1 MKEEGNNN
9 AFFKIVNNEL
19 AVCLFGIAINIGGA
33 QLAKLLKLPLF
44 LDSIGTVLVAAIGG
58 YLPGVIVGF
67 CSNMINAMN
76 DPANAYYTLL
86 SVLIAVVTAY
96 YSHRGYFEKYYK
108 AILLVFPLSIVGGAL
123 GSILTYLIYGFGFG
137 EETFVKLIQDRGLA
151 GLPDRMYEA
160 LRHLIDRLPRRH
172 GVLHFHAAL
181 HRCLAHRVDR
191 LHLLHLLAGK

>member
-86 SVLIAVVTAY
+86 SVIPTGV
-96 YSHRGYFEKYYK
+96 
-108 AILLVFPLSIVGGAL
+108 ILKNITKPSCW
-123 GSILTYLIYGFGFG
+123 SS
-137 EETFVKLIQDRGLA
+137 
-151 GLPDRMYEA
+151 
-160 LRHLIDRLPRRH
+160 
-172 GVLHFHAAL
+172 
-181 HRCLAHRVDR
+181 RCRSSVELWVRS
-191 LHLLHLLAGK
+191 